1 MSDIIELHITV
12 DNLGTQGE
20 NPTQQ
25 NADVA
30 NTAVQ
35 DATGNTIKWLT
46 VLQSAKQL
54 GKQAGGYFLGNIGL
68 RTGNYLLQEQVNQ
81 GLELAGKFAGVVM
94 AFGLGGVAGGVLA
107 LAGTAMQTANEL
119 YVYNKQRE
127 FANIGADL
135 LRQRA
140 GFTAGGNR

>member
-46 VLQSAKQL
+46 VFKSAKQL

-81 GLELAGKFAGVVM
+81 GLELAGKFAGVAM
-94 AFGLGGVAGGVLA
+94 AFGIGGVAGGVLA